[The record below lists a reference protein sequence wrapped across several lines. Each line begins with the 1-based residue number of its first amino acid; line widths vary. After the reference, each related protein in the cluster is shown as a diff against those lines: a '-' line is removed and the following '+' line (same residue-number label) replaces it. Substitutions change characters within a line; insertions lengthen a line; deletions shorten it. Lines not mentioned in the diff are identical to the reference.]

1 MTSAAYEIN
10 TASLHRKTRPA
21 PQLRVVRGGRY
32 GVAKAK
38 LFARR
43 LGLALAAALMLGLM
57 VSVVASQAQ
66 LTALSGEIASVRSE
80 LTAAQSTYDY
90 LSSSMDNITNSASVQ
105 QIAEGRLGL
114 VKADS
119 SQITYVRLEDESVIR
134 KNASNAAKL
143 LDGIRTAALSL
154 IGSLDP

>member
-10 TASLHRKTRPA
+10 TATLHRKSRPA
-21 PQLRVVRGGRY
+21 PQLRVVQGGRY
-32 GVAKAK
+32 GIGKAK
-38 LFARR
+38 LFVRR
-43 LGLALAAALMLGLM
+43 LGIALVAALMLGLM

-66 LTALSGEIASVRSE
+66 LTALSGEIASVRSD

-90 LSSSMDNITNSASVQ
+90 LSSTMDNITNSASVQ

-114 VKADS
+114 VKADT

-134 KNASNAAKL
+134 KNASSAAKL

-154 IGSLDP
+154 IGGLDP